1 MRLYIGLPSLIQMSA
16 MGFGSSGSEVLICRS
31 EVPEISEECI
41 SAMRSI
47 RTERKKERRRQ
58 WRSNKWEF

>member
-1 MRLYIGLPSLIQMSA
+1 MRLYTGFLSWVQMRGMSL
-16 MGFGSSGSEVLICRS
+16 GSSGSEVLICSS
-31 EVPEISEECI
+31 EVPKISEECI

-58 WRSNKWEF
+58 WRSNK

>member
-1 MRLYIGLPSLIQMSA
+1 MRLYIGYLSLVQMRGMSL
-16 MGFGSSGSEVLICRS
+16 GSSGSEVLICRS

-47 RTERKKERRRQ
+47 RTEKKRRHQ